1 MGQYSIKDV
10 EVLSG
15 IKAHTLRIWEKRYD
29 FLKPER
35 TDTNIRYYN
44 DYQLRLI
51 LNISTLNR
59 KGYKISRIAHM
70 TEKELNAELL
80 RSSDEADTDDQTDRL
95 VRAMIDF
102 EADAFEKVI
111 NQFTNKFG
119 FEDTCIRL
127 FFPFMMRT
135 GVLWTAGTIRP
146 AQEHFVTNLLRRK
159 LLAAID
165 RVQTPVRDDAKRYV
179 LFLPEGENHETL
191 LLFTEYLLRLRGQH
205 VVYLGSAVP
214 MEDLVYIRDA
224 FRPDVLV
231 TYISIEQETISTQE
245 YLRQLAEMYPDTRIL
260 AGGARL
266 TQPDLH
272 LAAHITVVNSVAAL
286 KEAIS

>member
-111 NQFTNKFG
+111 NQLTNKFG

-165 RVQTPVRDDAKRYV
+165 RVQTPVRDDAKCYV

-191 LLFTEYLLRLRGQH
+191 LLFTEYLLRLRSQH

-214 MEDLVYIRDA
+214 LEDLVYVRDA

-245 YLRQLAEMYPDTRIL
+245 YLRQLAEIYPDTRIL

>member
-29 FLKPER
+29 FLKPQR
-35 TDTNIRYYN
+35 TDTNIRYY
-44 DYQLRLI
+44 DDRQLRLI

-59 KGYKISRIAHM
+59 KGFKISRIAHM
-70 TEKELNAELL
+70 SEKELNAELL
-80 RSSDEADTDDQTDRL
+80 RSNDDTDTDDQTDML
-95 VRAMIDF
+95 IRAMIDF
-102 EADAFEKVI
+102 EAEAFERVI
-111 NQFTNKFG
+111 NQLTNKFG

-165 RVQTPVRDDAKRYV
+165 RVQTPRRPDAKRYV
-179 LFLPEGENHETL
+179 LFLPEGESHETL

-214 MEDLVYIRDA
+214 LDDLVYVRDA
-224 FRPDVLV
+224 FRPDILV
-231 TYISIEQETISTQE
+231 TYISIEQEAISTEE
-245 YLRQLAEMYPDTRIL
+245 YLRQLAILYPDTRII

-266 TQPDLH
+266 AQPDLK
-272 LAAHITVVNSVAAL
+272 LAAHITVVNSVADL

>member
-29 FLKPER
+29 FLKPLR
-35 TDTNIRYYN
+35 TDTNIRYY
-44 DYQLRLI
+44 DDRQLRLI

-59 KGYKISRIAHM
+59 KGFKISRIAHM
-70 TEKELNAELL
+70 SEPELNAELL
-80 RSSDEADTDDQTDRL
+80 RSNDDTDTDDQTDML
-95 VRAMIDF
+95 IRAMIDF
-102 EADAFEKVI
+102 EAEAFERVI
-111 NQFTNKFG
+111 NQLTNKFG

-165 RVQTPVRDDAKRYV
+165 RVQTPLKADAKKYV
-179 LFLPEGENHETL
+179 LFLPESENHETL
-191 LLFTEYLLRLRGQH
+191 LLFTEYLLRLRGQR
-205 VVYLGSAVP
+205 VIYLGSDVP
-214 MEDLVYIRDA
+214 IEDLVYVRDA
-224 FRPDVLV
+224 FQPDVLV

-245 YLRQLAEMYPDTRIL
+245 YLRQLAEMYPHTRIL

-266 TQPDLH
+266 AQPDLK
-272 LAAHITVVNSVAAL
+272 LAAHITVVNSVPAL
-286 KEAIS
+286 KDAIA

>member
-29 FLKPER
+29 FLKPQR
-35 TDTNIRYYN
+35 TDTNIRYYD

-59 KGYKISRIAHM
+59 KGFKISRIAHM
-70 TEKELNAELL
+70 SEKELNAEIL
-80 RSSDEADTDDQTDRL
+80 RSTDEEDTDDQTDRL
-95 VRAMIDF
+95 IRAMIDF

-111 NQFTNKFG
+111 NQLTNKFG
-119 FEDTCIRL
+119 FEDTCVRL

-165 RVQTPVRDDAKRYV
+165 RVQTPRKPDAKRYV
-179 LFLPEGENHETL
+179 LFLPEGENHEVL
-191 LLFTEYLLRLRGQH
+191 LLFSEYLLRLRGQQ
-205 VVYLGSAVP
+205 VVYLGSNVP
-214 MEDLVYIRDA
+214 IEDLVYVRDA
-224 FRPDVLV
+224 FQPDVLV
-231 TYISIEQETISTQE
+231 TYISIEQETMSTRD
-245 YLRQLAEMYPDTRIL
+245 YLHRLAEMYPHTRIL

-266 TQPDLH
+266 AQPDLA
-272 LAAHITVVNSVAAL
+272 LAAHITVVNSVPAL
-286 KEAIS
+286 REAIS

>member
-29 FLKPER
+29 FLKPLR
-35 TDTNIRYYN
+35 TDTNIRYY
-44 DYQLRLI
+44 DDHQLRLI

-59 KGYKISRIAHM
+59 KGFKISRIAHM
-70 TEKELNAELL
+70 TEPELNAEIL
-80 RSSDEADTDDQTDRL
+80 RSNDDTDTDDQTDML
-95 VRAMIDF
+95 IRAMIDF
-102 EADAFEKVI
+102 EAGAFERVI
-111 NQFTNKFG
+111 NQLTSKFG

-135 GVLWTAGTIRP
+135 GVLWIAGTIRP
-146 AQEHFVTNLLRRK
+146 AQEHFVTSLIRRK

-165 RVQTPVRDDAKRYV
+165 RVQTPVKAGANKYV

-191 LLFTEYLLRLRGQH
+191 LLFTEYLLRLRGQQ
-205 VVYLGSAVP
+205 VVYLGASVP
-214 MEDLVYIRDA
+214 MDDMRYVREA
-224 FRPDVLV
+224 FNPDVLV
-231 TYISIEQETISTQE
+231 TYISIEQETISTQD
-245 YLRQLAEMYPDTRIL
+245 YLSQLADMYPDTRIL

-266 TQPDLH
+266 SQPDLH
-272 LAAHITVVNSVAAL
+272 LAAHITVVNSVSDL
-286 KEAIS
+286 KDAIA

>member
-102 EADAFEKVI
+102 EADTFEKVI
-111 NQFTNKFG
+111 NQLTNKFG

-191 LLFTEYLLRLRGQH
+191 LLFTEYLLRLRSQH

-214 MEDLVYIRDA
+214 LEDLVYVRDA